1 MFPASLR
8 LTKKD
13 FEGLKTRIVYRG
25 QFFDIAKQD
34 SPLFKVAC
42 VISKKR
48 IKEATGRNAV
58 RRKILHALNGYM
70 KMKTLNGLFVI
81 YPKSLPK
88 TTPYQ
93 KIEEEILKA
102 FATLD

>member
-13 FEGLKTRIVYRG
+13 FESLKTRIVYRG
-25 QFFDIAKQD
+25 ELFDVAKKD
-34 SPLFKVAC
+34 NPLFKVAC

-48 IKEATGRNAV
+48 IKEATGRNAI
-58 RRKILHALNGYM
+58 RRKILHALNGHV
-70 KMKTLNGLFVI
+70 KTSTPKGLFVI